1 MRIRIIMATL
11 ALIIAT
17 LVTSATVLAA
27 GPAGAVHYRWR
38 DAHGMLHF
46 SDSLPP
52 NAVQYG
58 YELVNDQG
66 IVVRTVERPPTP
78 QERKQREAAAAAK
91 AAAAKQ
97 ARDRARADSQM
108 LAAYPQES
116 DLLDAQ
122 KAQLSTIDQT
132 VHTTELNLKS
142 QERGL
147 ADLLQRAAEIEHTQK
162 TVPKYISDD
171 IAHQRG
177 VVAAQRAALDQ
188 AQAERATAVR
198 AQAAQLAHYRT
209 LKQQQDAADA
219 ANAASSGQ

>member
-1 MRIRIIMATL
+1 MRIRIVL
-11 ALIIAT
+11 AT
-17 LVTSATVLAA
+17 LVLLAATVVTTAAAVAA
-27 GPAGAVHYRWR
+27 GGALRYRWR
-38 DAHGMLHF
+38 DAHGVLHF

-52 NAVQYG
+52 DAVQYG

-66 IVVRTVERPPTP
+66 IVVRTVERALTP
-78 QERKQREAAAAAK
+78 QERKQREAAAAAQ

-97 ARDRARADSQM
+97 ARDRARANSQM

-116 DLLDAQ
+116 DLLQAQ
-122 KAQLSTIDQT
+122 QAQLSTIDQT
-132 VHTTELNLKS
+132 LRTTELNLKS

-171 IAHQRG
+171 IARQRS
-177 VVAAQRAALDQ
+177 VVATQRAALGR
-188 AQAERATAVR
+188 AQAERVVEAH

>member
-1 MRIRIIMATL
+1 MRIRTVL
-11 ALIIAT
+11 AT
-17 LVTSATVLAA
+17 LVLVVATMATTTAVLAA
-27 GPAGAVHYRWR
+27 GGALRYRWR
-38 DAHGMLHF
+38 DAHGALHF

-52 NAVQYG
+52 DAVQYG

-66 IVVRTVERPPTP
+66 IVVRTVERPLTP
-78 QERKQREAAAAAK
+78 QERKQRDAAEAAKVAAAR
-91 AAAAKQ
+91 Q

-108 LAAYPQES
+108 LAAYPQERN
-116 DLLDAQ
+116 LLDAQ

-132 VHTTELNLKS
+132 LHTTELNLKS

-162 TVPKYISDD
+162 TVPKFISDD
-171 IAHQRG
+171 IARQRS
-177 VVAAQRAALDQ
+177 VVASQRAALEK
-188 AQAERATAVR
+188 AQAERAATVR